1 MKNELLYSFATV
13 LAAFILSFVLFLF
26 VGNENS
32 KNAMLVLNIAV
43 AFVFTHFYY
52 KQSPTANANA
62 TNFSILLL
70 AMSITL
76 TLIIVGIIARQG
88 VTAMFSL
95 YMIVQTIERIAM
107 PFVYEKLVL
116 KK

>member
-43 AFVFTHFYY
+43 AFIFAHFYY
-52 KQSPTANANA
+52 KNNASANA

-70 AMSITL
+70 AMSIAL
-76 TLIIVGIIARQG
+76 TLIIAGIIARQG

-95 YMIVQTIERIAM
+95 YMIVQTIERIAI